1 MTTTS
6 SIVRLPADY
15 IPRLEI
21 LADTLGVHMSE
32 AITRLIDAEL
42 ERQGRL
48 DDVPLGEHEFEALGD
63 DGVIS
68 WRGSAG
74 TFVWTRKLAAEVAE
88 TLDGFADKSL
98 RGQMH
103 LVEAGVIIGR
113 RGSGQWP
120 ARSPGFSGAPCAAS
134 SPKKKAG
141 SVPALPTRTFQ

>member
-68 WRGSAG
+68 WRGIAG

-113 RGSGQWP
+113 RGSGVTIASADRP
-120 ARSPGFSGAPCAAS
+120 TATTSYAAS
-134 SPKKKAG
+134 VAREI
-141 SVPALPTRTFQ
+141 ARLLRRTVRSL